1 MISPSRK
8 TRDMARL
15 SCLAFIA
22 LFAAF
27 ACAQTLPRLEGETL
41 SKNPIVL
48 PDAAHGKIAL
58 LVMGFTKKGGQ
69 ATGPWE
75 KQFKNDFGADQRYVV
90 YPAAVLEDVPRFIR
104 GMVMSGIRSS
114 TPPSEQDHFVI
125 LVHGEQDLKH
135 FVGYSAPDDA
145 YLLLLDAKGEIRW
158 RGHGLFKDEDYAA
171 LKNVAKQLASE

>member
-1 MISPSRK
+1 MLSPIKKKRE
-8 TRDMARL
+8 MARFT
-15 SCLAFIA
+15 CLGIVA

-27 ACAQTLPRLEGETL
+27 ACAESLPRLEGETL
-41 SKNPIVL
+41 SKKAIVL
-48 PDAAHGKIAL
+48 PDAVHGKIAL
-58 LVMGFTKKGGQ
+58 LVMGFSKKGGQ

-75 KQFKNDFGADQRYVV
+75 KQFKNDFGADQRYAV
-90 YPAAVLEDVPRFIR
+90 YPVAVLEDVPRFIR
-104 GMVMSGIRSS
+104 GMITNGIRSN
-114 TPPSEQDHFVI
+114 TPPAEQDNFVI

-171 LKNVAKQLASE
+171 LKNVAKQLTSE